1 MSKIGYGGVGSNEA
15 VFLQV
20 VHEVGYGFGVLP
32 LLGVDERQYR
42 IAVFNGFV
50 SLSIFFRCHF
60 QYGNTC
66 DSYMVAFSQ
75 LEYLNKEVVDG
86 ELLVGFDMLDEVL
99 LKLHVISYKS
109 QDEVMKD
116 VCVFVEMH

>member
-1 MSKIGYGGVGSNEA
+1 
-15 VFLQV
+15 
-20 VHEVGYGFGVLP
+20 
-32 LLGVDERQYR
+32 
-42 IAVFNGFV
+42 
-50 SLSIFFRCHF
+50 
-60 QYGNTC
+60 
-66 DSYMVAFSQ
+66 MVAFSP

-86 ELLVGFDMLDEVL
+86 ELLVGFDMLDEML